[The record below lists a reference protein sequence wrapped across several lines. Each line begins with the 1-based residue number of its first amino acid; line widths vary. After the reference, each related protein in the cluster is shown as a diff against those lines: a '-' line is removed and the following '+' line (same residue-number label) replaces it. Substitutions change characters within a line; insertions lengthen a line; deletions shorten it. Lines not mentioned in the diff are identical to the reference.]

1 MNLNKQTPLQEN
13 PNRTSRKNKIVANLF
28 LFNTIFMLFTKE
40 FNGTIGIDLSQT
52 SFNVIQL
59 NEDFRSNLF
68 YVINNLMF
76 VVFFYNQ
83 ESYLLRLAFV
93 VAVEKLI
100 YKFGM
105 FVGIYDFNKGYS
117 DFLSIGVIIA
127 FMIYDKIKWK
137 FRLGGF

>member
-1 MNLNKQTPLQEN
+1 MEN
-13 PNRTSRKNKIVANLF
+13 PNRISRKNSLVANLF

-40 FNGTIGIDLSQT
+40 FSGTTGIDLSQT

-59 NEDFRSNLF
+59 NEDFRSNL
-68 YVINNLMF
+68 
-76 VVFFYNQ
+76 
-83 ESYLLRLAFV
+83 LRLAFV

-105 FVGIYDFNKGYS
+105 LVGLYEFDKGYS
-117 DFLSIGVIIA
+117 DFLSIGVMVA
-127 FMIYDKIKWK
+127 FMIYDKVKWK